1 MYENIKT
8 DVIRSECKNTIENLE
23 IWLRNLIDN
32 ELTKN
37 YNSNYLEFL
46 NDDGTRLIKKEIVKD
61 AIERKTNNP
70 NRYPRLIDAM
80 LLDDEIKII
89 CNPKLYKNIFSKAL
103 SSAYP
108 QGNDEARTFLNRLI
122 PIRNKLYHSNPISI
136 REAEKVICYSNDVLD
151 SIKEYY
157 KEKSLEKKYNAPTI
171 IKVSDS
177 IGNVFYSSQIKR
189 NSTGRGLCETR
200 VFEKNVIY
208 SGDKISIEV
217 EVDSSFNVEDY
228 SIKWVFAKKENTTF
242 EENFNKL
249 SINLENQH
257 VKTDYAIYC
266 SVTSKEDWHRC
277 GNVDD
282 SVAIIYEIAPKK

>member
-1 MYENIKT
+1 MYDNIKI

-32 ELTKN
+32 ELTEN

-46 NDDGTRLIKKEIVKD
+46 NEDGTRLIKKEIVKD
-61 AIERKTNNP
+61 AIERKANNP

-108 QGNDEARTFLNRLI
+108 EGNDEARTFLNRLI

-136 REAEKVICYSNDVLD
+136 REAEKVICYTNDVLD

-200 VFEKNVIY
+200 VSEKNVIY

-228 SIKWVFAKKENTTF
+228 SVKWVFAKKETTTF

-249 SINLENQH
+249 TINIENQH
-257 VKTDYAIYC
+257 VKTDCAIYC

-277 GNVDD
+277 GDVDD
-282 SVAIIYEIAPKK
+282 CVAIIYEIAPKK

>member
-1 MYENIKT
+1 MYTNIKI

-32 ELTKN
+32 ELTEN
-37 YNSNYLEFL
+37 YNSNYLEFI
-46 NDDGTRLIKKEIVKD
+46 NDDGTRLIKKDIVKD
-61 AIERKTNNP
+61 AIERRKNNP

-89 CNPKLYKNIFSKAL
+89 CHPNLYKNIFNKVL

-108 QGNDEARTFLNRLI
+108 EGNDEARTFLNRLI

-157 KEKSLEKKYNAPTI
+157 KEKAMDKKYNAPTI
-171 IKVSDS
+171 IKVTDS
-177 IGNVFYSSQIKR
+177 LGNIFYSSQISR
-189 NSTGRGLCETR
+189 NSTGRGICETR
-200 VFEKNVIY
+200 ISEQNVIY
-208 SGDKISIEV
+208 SGDKVSIEV
-217 EVDSSFNVEDY
+217 EIDSSFSVEDY
-228 SIKWVFAKKENTTF
+228 TINWVFDKKENSKF

-249 SINLENQH
+249 TIEIENKH
-257 VKTDYAIYC
+257 IRTDYAIYC

-282 SVAIIYEIAPKK
+282 SVAILYEIAPKK

>member
-1 MYENIKT
+1 MYDNIKI

-32 ELTKN
+32 ELTEN

-46 NDDGTRLIKKEIVKD
+46 NEDRTRLIKKEIVKD
-61 AIERKTNNP
+61 AIKRKANNP

-89 CNPKLYKNIFSKAL
+89 CNPNLYKNIFSKAL

-108 QGNDEARTFLNRLI
+108 EGNDEARTFLNRLI

-200 VFEKNVIY
+200 VSEKNVIY

-217 EVDSSFNVEDY
+217 EVDSSFIVEDY
-228 SIKWVFAKKENTTF
+228 SVKWVFAKKETTTF

-249 SINLENQH
+249 TINIENQH

-277 GNVDD
+277 GDVDD
-282 SVAIIYEIAPKK
+282 CVAIIYEIAPKK

>member
-1 MYENIKT
+1 MYENIKI
-8 DVIRSECKNTIENLE
+8 DLIRSECKNTIENLE
-23 IWLRNLIDN
+23 IWFRNLIDN
-32 ELTKN
+32 ELTEN

-46 NDDGTRLIKKEIVKD
+46 NEDGTRLIKKEIVKD
-61 AIERKTNNP
+61 AIVRKTSNP

-89 CNPKLYKNIFSKAL
+89 CHPTLYKNIFCKAL
-103 SSAYP
+103 FSAYP
-108 QGNDEARTFLNRLI
+108 EGNDEARTFLNRLI

-136 REAEKVICYSNDVLD
+136 REAEKVICYSNDALD

-157 KEKSLEKKYNAPTI
+157 KKKSLEKKFNAPTI

-177 IGNVFYSSQIKR
+177 IGNIFYSSQIKR

-200 VFEKNVIY
+200 VSEKNLIY

-217 EVDSSFNVEDY
+217 EVDSSFSVEDY
-228 SIKWVFAKKENTTF
+228 TIKWVFAKKENSTF
-242 EENFNKL
+242 EENFNKIT
-249 SINLENQH
+249 INIENQH
-257 VKTDYAIYC
+257 VKTDFAIYC

-277 GNVDD
+277 GDVDD
-282 SVAIIYEIAPKK
+282 SISIIYEIAPKK